1 MPVFAKVFARN
12 LEGEYEQE
20 LMLNLDRV
28 VKIELTNKDDTDP
41 RSPCLSIV
49 TLDSGE
55 ELVVQGTPE
64 DLVTHQQYL
73 YRPGPRGE
81 ERTTRQQPDGD
92 VSR

>member
-1 MPVFAKVFARN
+1 MTLFAKMFARD
-12 LEGEYEQE
+12 LEGEYERE
-20 LMLNLDRV
+20 LVLNLDHV

-41 RSPCLSIV
+41 LSIV

-55 ELVVQGTPE
+55 ELVVLGRPE

-73 YRPGPRGE
+73 YRPEPKGE
-81 ERTTRQQPDGD
+81 ERTAGQQPDGH